1 MDQSDAAPAPAR
13 RGGNGRAGRVAYD
26 LDAVLAVAVQAFND
40 RGYDATSMGELA
52 ERLGTS
58 KSAIY
63 YHVSGKQELLRL
75 ALERA
80 LGNLE
85 ALLQEPGA
93 EPGEGPGDEPD
104 GQPDAAAPTAL
115 DRLERVL
122 RGAVRVLVEELP
134 FVTLLLRLRGNTDV
148 EREALA
154 RRREFDHAVARLV
167 EEAVADGALR
177 SDVDARTATRLL
189 FGMVNSLVEWY
200 RPGGGLTADQLADAV
215 VAMAFEGLRAQPDAR
230 R

>member
-1 MDQSDAAPAPAR
+1 MSDPDAAPAPAR

-26 LDAVLAVAVQAFND
+26 LDAVLAVAVQAFNE

-85 ALLQEPGA
+85 ALLQEP
-93 EPGEGPGDEPD
+93 D
-104 GQPDAAAPTAL
+104 GQPGGAPDAAAPSAL
-115 DRLERVL
+115 ERLERVI
-122 RGAVRVLVEELP
+122 RGAVRVLVQELP

-215 VAMAFEGLRAQPDAR
+215 VAMAFEGLRAQPGAR

>member
-1 MDQSDAAPAPAR
+1 MDEPAGPPAPAR

-26 LDAVLAVAVQAFND
+26 LDAVLAVAVQAFNE
-40 RGYDATSMGELA
+40 RGYDATSMGTLA

-63 YHVSGKQELLRL
+63 YHVSGKEELLRL

-85 ALLQEPGA
+85 RLL
-93 EPGEGPGDEPD
+93 DEPD
-104 GQPDAAAPTAL
+104 PAASAL

-122 RGAVRVLVEELP
+122 RGAVRVLVAELP

-148 EREALA
+148 EREALV
-154 RRREFDHAVARLV
+154 RRRKFDHAVARLV

-200 RPGGGLTADQLADAV
+200 RPGGGLSADQLADAV
-215 VAMAFEGLRAQPDAR
+215 VAMAFEGLRA
-230 R
+230 

>member
-1 MDQSDAAPAPAR
+1 MDESAAAPAPAR

-26 LDAVLAVAVQAFND
+26 LDAVLAVAVQAFNE

-85 ALLQEPGA
+85 ALLQEPG
-93 EPGEGPGDEPD
+93 EKPGEGQG
-104 GQPDAAAPTAL
+104 GQPGTAAPTAL

-122 RGAVRVLVEELP
+122 RGAVRVLVAELP

-200 RPGGGLTADQLADAV
+200 RPGGGLTADHLADAV
-215 VAMAFEGLRAQPDAR
+215 VAMAFEGLRAQPGPR

>member
-1 MDQSDAAPAPAR
+1 MDESADVPAPAR
-13 RGGNGRAGRVAYD
+13 RGGNGRAGRAAYD
-26 LDAVLAVAVQAFND
+26 LDAVLSVAVQAFNE
-40 RGYDATSMGELA
+40 RGYDATSMGALA

-63 YHVSGKQELLRL
+63 YHVSGKEELLRL
-75 ALERA
+75 ALDRA

-85 ALLQEPGA
+85 RLLEP
-93 EPGEGPGDEPD
+93 PD
-104 GQPDAAAPTAL
+104 PADATAL
-115 DRLERVL
+115 ERLERVL
-122 RGAVRVLVEELP
+122 RGAVHVLVQELP

-154 RRREFDHAVARLV
+154 RRREFDHSVAKLV
-167 EEAVADGALR
+167 EEAIADGALR

-200 RPGGGLTADQLADAV
+200 RPGGGLTADQLADNV
-215 VAMAFEGLRAQPDAR
+215 VVMAFEGLRR
-230 R
+230 

>member
-1 MDQSDAAPAPAR
+1 MP
-13 RGGNGRAGRVAYD
+13 YD
-26 LDAVLAVAVQAFND
+26 LDAVLSVAVQAFNE
-40 RGYDATSMGELA
+40 RGYDATSMGALA

-63 YHVSGKQELLRL
+63 YHVTGKEELLRL
-75 ALERA
+75 ALDRA

-85 ALLQEPGA
+85 RLLDRPD
-93 EPGEGPGDEPD
+93 PDE
-104 GQPDAAAPTAL
+104 ATAL
-115 DRLERVL
+115 ERLERVV
-122 RGAVRVLVEELP
+122 RGAVHVLVRELP

-167 EEAVADGALR
+167 EEAIADGALR

-200 RPGGGLTADQLADAV
+200 RPGGGLAPAQLADGV
-215 VAMAFEGLRAQPDAR
+215 VAMAFDGLRS
-230 R
+230 

>member
-1 MDQSDAAPAPAR
+1 MDQPADAPAPAR

-26 LDAVLAVAVQAFND
+26 LDAVLAVAVQAFNE

-85 ALLQEPGA
+85 RLLE
-93 EPGEGPGDEPD
+93 EPD
-104 GQPDAAAPTAL
+104 ADATAL
-115 DRLERVL
+115 DRLERVI
-122 RGAVRVLVEELP
+122 RGAVRVLVDELP
-134 FVTLLLRLRGNTDV
+134 FVTLLLRLRGNTEI

-215 VAMAFEGLRAQPDAR
+215 VAMAFEGLRA
-230 R
+230 

>member
-1 MDQSDAAPAPAR
+1 MDESASAPPPAR
-13 RGGNGRAGRVAYD
+13 RGGNGRAGRAAYD
-26 LDAVLAVAVQAFND
+26 LDAVLAVAVRAFNE
-40 RGYDATSMGELA
+40 RGYDATSMGVLA

-63 YHVSGKQELLRL
+63 YHVSGKAELLRL
-75 ALERA
+75 ALDRA

-85 ALLQEPGA
+85 RLLE
-93 EPGEGPGDEPD
+93 
-104 GQPDAAAPTAL
+104 QPAPADAAAL
-115 DRLERVL
+115 DRLESVI
-122 RGAVRVLVEELP
+122 RGAVHVLVEELP

-154 RRREFDHAVARLV
+154 RRREFDHAVAKLV
-167 EEAVADGALR
+167 EQAMADGALR
-177 SDVDARTATRLL
+177 SGVDARTATRLL

-215 VAMAFEGLRAQPDAR
+215 VVMAFEGLRR
-230 R
+230 

>member
-1 MDQSDAAPAPAR
+1 MDESAAAPAPAR

-26 LDAVLAVAVQAFND
+26 LDAVLAVAVQAFNE

-85 ALLQEPGA
+85 RLLE
-93 EPGEGPGDEPD
+93 EPD
-104 GQPDAAAPTAL
+104 ADAAAL
-115 DRLERVL
+115 DRLERVI
-122 RGAVRVLVEELP
+122 RGAVRVLVDELP
-134 FVTLLLRLRGNTDV
+134 FVTLLLRLRGNTEV

-215 VAMAFEGLRAQPDAR
+215 VAMAFEGLRA
-230 R
+230 

>member
-1 MDQSDAAPAPAR
+1 MDQPADAPAPAR

-26 LDAVLAVAVQAFND
+26 LDAVLAVAVRAFNE

-85 ALLQEPGA
+85 RLL
-93 EPGEGPGDEPD
+93 EGP
-104 GQPDAAAPTAL
+104 DADATAL
-115 DRLERVL
+115 DRLERVI
-122 RGAVRVLVEELP
+122 RGAVRVLVDELP
-134 FVTLLLRLRGNTDV
+134 FVTLLLRLRGNTEI

-167 EEAVADGALR
+167 EGAVADGALR

-215 VAMAFEGLRAQPDAR
+215 VAMAFEGLRA
-230 R
+230 

>member
-1 MDQSDAAPAPAR
+1 MDEPSHAPAPAR

-26 LDAVLAVAVQAFND
+26 LDAVLSVAVQAFNE
-40 RGYDATSMGELA
+40 RGYDATSMGALA

-63 YHVSGKQELLRL
+63 YHVSGKEELLRL

-85 ALLQEPGA
+85 RLL
-93 EPGEGPGDEPD
+93 DEPD
-104 GQPDAAAPTAL
+104 PAASAL

-122 RGAVRVLVEELP
+122 RGAVRVLVAELP
-134 FVTLLLRLRGNTDV
+134 FVTLLLRLRGNTEV

-200 RPGGGLTADQLADAV
+200 RPGGGLSADQLADAV
-215 VAMAFEGLRAQPDAR
+215 VAMAFEGLRA
-230 R
+230 

>member
-1 MDQSDAAPAPAR
+1 MDEPAHAPAPAR

-26 LDAVLAVAVQAFND
+26 LDAVLSVAVQAFNE
-40 RGYDATSMGELA
+40 RGYDATSMGTLA

-63 YHVSGKQELLRL
+63 YHVSGKEELLRL

-85 ALLQEPGA
+85 RLL
-93 EPGEGPGDEPD
+93 DEPD
-104 GQPDAAAPTAL
+104 PAASAL

-122 RGAVRVLVEELP
+122 RGAVGVLVAELP

-200 RPGGGLTADQLADAV
+200 RPGGGLSADQLADAV
-215 VAMAFEGLRAQPDAR
+215 VAMAFEGLRA
-230 R
+230 

>member
-1 MDQSDAAPAPAR
+1 MDEPAHAPAPAR

-26 LDAVLAVAVQAFND
+26 LDAVLSVAVQAFNE
-40 RGYDATSMGELA
+40 RGYDATSMGTLA

-63 YHVSGKQELLRL
+63 YHVSGKEELLRL

-85 ALLQEPGA
+85 RLL
-93 EPGEGPGDEPD
+93 DEPD
-104 GQPDAAAPTAL
+104 PAASAL

-122 RGAVRVLVEELP
+122 RGAVRVLVAELP
-134 FVTLLLRLRGNTDV
+134 FVTLLLRLRGNTEV

-200 RPGGGLTADQLADAV
+200 RPGGGLSADQLADAV
-215 VAMAFEGLRAQPDAR
+215 VAMAFEGLRA
-230 R
+230 

>member
-1 MDQSDAAPAPAR
+1 
-13 RGGNGRAGRVAYD
+13 VAYD
-26 LDAVLAVAVQAFND
+26 LDAVLAVAVQAFNE
-40 RGYDATSMGELA
+40 RGYDATSMGTLA

-63 YHVSGKQELLRL
+63 YHVSGKEELLRL

-85 ALLQEPGA
+85 RLL
-93 EPGEGPGDEPD
+93 DEPD
-104 GQPDAAAPTAL
+104 PAASAL

-122 RGAVRVLVEELP
+122 RGAVRVLVAELP

-148 EREALA
+148 EREALV
-154 RRREFDHAVARLV
+154 RRRKFDHAVARLV

-200 RPGGGLTADQLADAV
+200 RPGGGLSADQLADAV
-215 VAMAFEGLRAQPDAR
+215 VAMAFEGLRA
-230 R
+230 